1 MMPIPRRDFRGVR
14 LLAAVFASSF
24 LMSSPIYAQTNNSA
38 PRPSATE
45 KIIID
50 TDIGTDIDDAF
61 AVGLALQSPELKIL
75 GISSAWGDTRLR
87 ARLLTRFL
95 KETGHPEIP
104 IVMGIAKE
112 RPGKPEILSQA
123 PYAERV
129 PADQSYPNA
138 VDFLLE
144 QIRLHPG
151 EITLIAIG
159 PETNLGAAIDRDA
172 ATFRKL
178 KRIVLMGGSV
188 YRGYS
193 QFNYGK
199 THGPDPEWNILC
211 DVQAAQKVFTS
222 GVPLYVM
229 PLDSTQIKLQEL
241 ERAEI
246 FKACTP
252 LTDALLVLYE
262 QWSHGAVQTPTLFDA
277 VAVAYAM
284 HPELCPAQP
293 MRLRVDDQAYTRVES
308 GPANAQVCL
317 RSNSDQFLEFF
328 VPRIVSSGVM
338 AGAKGTLKTVNVA
351 RIAERTPTR

>member
-1 MMPIPRRDFRGVR
+1 VR
-14 LLAAVFASSF
+14 LLAGTFALF
-24 LMSSPIYAQTNNSA
+24 LLSPSLRAQSPA
-38 PRPSATE
+38 PQPSTAIE

-50 TDIGTDIDDAF
+50 TDIGGDIDDAF
-61 AVGLALQSPELKIL
+61 AVGLALRSPEFRIV
-75 GISSAWGDTRLR
+75 GITSAWGDTHLR
-87 ARLLTRFL
+87 ARLLSRFL
-95 KETGHPEIP
+95 KETGRADIP
-104 IVMGIAKE
+104 VAMGIAKHP
-112 RPGKPEILSQA
+112 PGKVDTLTQA
-123 PYAERV
+123 AYAEGG
-129 PADQSYPNA
+129 PADSQYANA

-151 EITLIAIG
+151 EITLISIG

-172 ATFRKL
+172 AAFRKL

-211 DVQAAQKVFTS
+211 DTQAAQKVFSS

-241 ERAEI
+241 ERTEI
-246 FKACTP
+246 FKSGTA
-252 LTDALLVLYE
+252 LTDALLVLYS
-262 QWSHGAVQTPTLFDA
+262 QWARGGQQTPTLFDA

-293 MRLRVDDQAYTRVES
+293 MRLRVDDQGFTRVEA
-308 GPANAQVCL
+308 GTPNVQVCL
-317 RSNSDQFLEFF
+317 RSSSDQFLEFF
-328 VPRIVSSGVM
+328 IPRIAAPDARAN
-338 AGAKGTLKTVNVA
+338 AGAG
-351 RIAERTPTR
+351 RRTAN

>member
-1 MMPIPRRDFRGVR
+1 MPFFTVR
-14 LLAAVFASSF
+14 ECAIMRSLAAVFALCILLSS
-24 LMSSPIYAQTNNSA
+24 SVSAQTGNVA
-38 PRPSATE
+38 LRPGAAE

-50 TDIGTDIDDAF
+50 TDIATDIDDAF
-61 AVGLALQSPELKIL
+61 AVGLALQSPEFQIL
-75 GISSAWGDTRLR
+75 GISTAWGDTHVR
-87 ARLLTRFL
+87 ARVLTRFL
-95 KETGHPEIP
+95 KETGHSDIP

-129 PADQSYPNA
+129 PADQSYPDA
-138 VDFLLE
+138 VNFLLE
-144 QIRLHPG
+144 QIRLHPS

-159 PETNLGAAIDRDA
+159 PETNLGAAIDRDP

-188 YRGYS
+188 YRGYA

-211 DVQAAQKVFTS
+211 DTQAAQKVFTS
-222 GVPLYVM
+222 GVPLFVM

-246 FKACTP
+246 FKTGTP
-252 LTDALLVLYE
+252 LTDALVMLYE
-262 QWSHGAVQTPTLFDA
+262 EWSHGGAQTPTLFDA

-284 HPELCPAQP
+284 HPELCPTQP
-293 MRLRVDDQAYTRVES
+293 MRLRVDDQAYTRVDS
-308 GPANAQVCL
+308 GPPNAQVCL
-317 RSNSDQFLEFF
+317 RSSSDQFLEFF
-328 VPRIVSSGVM
+328 MPRIVSP
-338 AGAKGTLKTVNVA
+338 GARGSVN
-351 RIAERTPTR
+351 

>member
-1 MMPIPRRDFRGVR
+1 VR
-14 LLAAVFASSF
+14 LVAGTLA
-24 LMSSPIYAQTNNSA
+24 LCLLSSPPCAQTNVPA
-38 PRPSATE
+38 QPPSATE
-45 KIIID
+45 EIIID
-50 TDIGTDIDDAF
+50 TDIGSDIDDAF
-61 AVGLALQSPELKIL
+61 AVGLALHSPEFKIL
-75 GISSAWGDTRLR
+75 GITSAWGDTHLR
-87 ARLLTRFL
+87 ARLLSRFL
-95 KETGHPEIP
+95 KETGRADIS
-104 IVMGIAKE
+104 VAMGITKHP
-112 RPGKPEILSQA
+112 PGKLDTLTQA
-123 PYAERV
+123 AYAEGGPPDV
-129 PADQSYPNA
+129 QYANA

-151 EITLIAIG
+151 EITLISIG

-178 KRIVLMGGSV
+178 KRVVLMGGSV

-211 DVQAAQKVFTS
+211 DIQAAQKVFSS

-246 FKACTP
+246 FKSGTA
-252 LTDALLVLYE
+252 LTDALLVLYS
-262 QWSHGAVQTPTLFDA
+262 QWAGGAPKTPTLFDA

-284 HPELCPAQP
+284 HPELCPTQP
-293 MRLRVDDQAYTRVES
+293 MRLRVDDQGYTRVEA
-308 GPANAQVCL
+308 GALNVQVCL

-328 VPRIVSSGVM
+328 MPRIV
-338 AGAKGTLKTVNVA
+338 APAA
-351 RIAERTPTR
+351 RAAQIAERTATR

>member
-1 MMPIPRRDFRGVR
+1 MIAR
-14 LLAAVFASSF
+14 VFALCI
-24 LMSSPIYAQTNNSA
+24 LMAPSISAQTESSA
-38 PRPSATE
+38 PRAGTTE
-45 KIIID
+45 KVIID

-61 AVGLALQSPELKIL
+61 AVGLALQRSELKIL
-75 GISSAWGDTRLR
+75 GISTAWGDTHLR
-87 ARLLTRFL
+87 ARLLARFL
-95 KETGHPEIP
+95 KETGHSDIP
-104 IVMGIAKE
+104 IAMGIAKE

-123 PYAERV
+123 PYAERS
-129 PADQSYPNA
+129 PSDRKYPNA

-151 EITLIAIG
+151 EITLISIG

-178 KRIVLMGGSV
+178 KRVVLMGGSV
-188 YRGYS
+188 YRGYN

-246 FKACTP
+246 FKTSST
-252 LTDALLVLYE
+252 LTDALLVLYA
-262 QWSHGAVQTPTLFDA
+262 QWSHGGAQTPTLFDA

-284 HPELCPAQP
+284 HPELCPTQP
-293 MRLRVDDQAYTRVES
+293 LRLRVDDQAYTRVED
-308 GPANAQVCL
+308 GPPNAQVCL
-317 RSNSDQFLEFF
+317 RSSSDQFLEFF
-328 VPRIVSSGVM
+328 MPRIVSP
-338 AGAKGTLKTVNVA
+338 NVVT
-351 RIAERTPTR
+351 EDVK